1 MFDFCTATD
10 IRNNAWSIV
19 DKFFNDHP
27 EYNLL
32 LKNLDAGITRS
43 AVKLVRSDNGLTI
56 RFDEENDD
64 DFYLEGFV
72 NMKKAPVEKKW
83 KERTPVYVKDRKGKD
98 KLDHYEE
105 VEVVQ
110 KSEEMIVPE
119 EEVIELGKMIVTL
132 LKLKGFDCACEYKD
146 GWINSRLVT
155 VTINLGGTENGT
167 S

>member
-43 AVKLVRSDNGLTI
+43 AVKLVRSYNGLTI

-72 NMKKAPVEKKW
+72 NMKKVPVEKKW
-83 KERTPVYVKDRKGKD
+83 KERTPVYVKDKKGRD

-105 VEVVQ
+105 VDVVQ
-110 KSEEMIVPE
+110 KTEENIVPE
-119 EEVIELGKMIVTL
+119 EDVIELGKMIVTL

>member
-19 DKFFNDHP
+19 DKFFNSHP

-32 LKNLDAGITRS
+32 LKNLEEGITRS
-43 AVKLVRSDNGLTI
+43 ACKMVRSPNGLTVN
-56 RFDEENDD
+56 FDNENED

-72 NMKKAPVEKKW
+72 NMKKVPVEKKW
-83 KERTPVYVKDRKGKD
+83 KERVPIYVKDRKGKD

-132 LKLKGFDCACEYKD
+132 LKLKSFNCTCEYKD
-146 GWINSRLVT
+146 GWINSRLET
-155 VTINLGGTENGT
+155 VTINLGGTEDGE